1 MELTNSPRT
10 EREEKMRVVIIQ
22 LCPPPFREQM
32 NPLLAMAL
40 MQLSDEKLEE
50 LERDMVGIPEEVAAG
65 KLDRL
70 MTVGQK
76 FGVDVKPEDQALL
89 LASLPKQ

>member
-1 MELTNSPRT
+1 MDQLTNSPRT
-10 EREEKMRVVIIQ
+10 EREEKMRIVIIQ

-40 MQLSDEKLEE
+40 MQLSDEKLVE

-65 KLDRL
+65 DITRL

-76 FGVDVKPEDQALL
+76 FGVGVTDEQVAALL
-89 LASLPKQ
+89 PK